1 MKDMWKGYT
10 TYNVLDLQPKIIKVL
25 F

>member
-10 TYNVLDLQPKIIKVL
+10 TYNVLDLLPKIIKVL